1 MSIIINGF
9 NTGAPKIVGLQV
21 ENGTTVTGTTS
32 ATKSATITIPANTLQ
47 TNSILEVVWSTV
59 RSGGSSNVIQ
69 GQVYVNTSDTLTGAT
84 QIALG
89 ANMSS
94 AQQNVKG
101 GRDIQKLNTSCQ
113 IMQVTQFASDYS
125 ITSGAPAT
133 FTLNNSNTIY
143 FLFAC
148 LNLSAADSSYI
159 NRIRITE
166 YAP

>member
-1 MSIIINGF
+1 MAIIINGF

-21 ENGTTVTGTTS
+21 GNGTTVTGTTS
-32 ATKSATITIPANTLQ
+32 ATLSATITIPANTLA

-59 RSGGSSNVIQ
+59 RSSGANNVIQ
-69 GQVYVNTSDTLTGAT
+69 GQVYVNTSNSLTGAT

-89 ANMSS
+89 ANIAAASS
-94 AQQNVKG
+94 AVKG
-101 GRDIQKLNTSCQ
+101 ARDIQKLNTSCQ
-113 IMQVTQFASDYS
+113 IMQVTQFASDFS
-125 ITSGAPAT
+125 VTAAPST
-133 FTLNNSNTIY
+133 FTLNNANTIY

-148 LNLSAADSSYI
+148 LNLSASDSSYI